1 MTPTTSWPS
10 LLLGFTLLFSPLA
23 TSIPLPLPAKDSN
36 CNNLNPSSGPETGL
50 QPRSPIPDPR
60 MIPGQTDGVARIL
73 AGLGLEKLA
82 NLNKLNPEEDTQ
94 EQEQE
99 QAEKKQDAVPI
110 DDSKSNT
117 PTVTAH
123 DNEPPV
129 DNQSNRVEPVHGNN
143 KQTTESAKPKD
154 NEKAKDANSLN
165 PATNTD
171 GYLDSLFEKLRTK
184 IREAFNSSD
193 EVTLN

>member
-1 MTPTTSWPS
+1 
-10 LLLGFTLLFSPLA
+10 
-23 TSIPLPLPAKDSN
+23 
-36 CNNLNPSSGPETGL
+36 
-50 QPRSPIPDPR
+50 
-60 MIPGQTDGVARIL
+60 MIPSQTDGVARIL

-82 NLNKLNPEEDTQ
+82 SLNKLNPEEDTQ
-94 EQEQE
+94 KQEQE
-99 QAEKKQDAVPI
+99 QGQKQEEAEKKQDAVPI

-129 DNQSNRVEPVHGNN
+129 DNQSNRTEPVHGNN
-143 KQTTESAKPKD
+143 IQTTESAKPKD
-154 NEKAKDANSLN
+154 NEKAKDPN

-171 GYLDSLFEKLRTK
+171 DYLDSLFEKLRAK